1 MSKLKYIKGDLLELA
16 WMDGMFDVIVHG
28 CNCQCLMGGGIA
40 KLIRER
46 FPQAAE
52 ADYATEAGD
61 IRKLG
66 GWTSAEV
73 RSFVRSFII
82 INAYTQY
89 TTSNTKDVFEYTAF
103 KLILQKLAHIYGH
116 ASIGL
121 PYIGMGL
128 AGGDASIIIPM
139 IEDFAITVSK
149 TGGSVTLVE
158 YDKH

>member
-1 MSKLKYIKGDLLELA
+1 MLKLKYIKGDLLDLA
-16 WMDGMFDVIVHG
+16 TKEGMFDVIVHG
-28 CNCQCLMGGGIA
+28 CNCQCIMGNGIA
-40 KLIRER
+40 RQIKQR

-52 ADYATEAGD
+52 ADYATKAGD

-66 GWTSAEV
+66 GWTYAAV
-73 RSFVRSFII
+73 GGCII

-89 TTSNTKDVFEYTAF
+89 TTSKTKDVFEYTAF

-116 ASIGL
+116 ARIGL

-139 IEDFAITVSK
+139 IEEFAIAVAK